1 LKINVRKGVKIG
13 LGIAITI
20 VVLVVL
26 FIFYTLDPI
35 EQPIFPRC
43 PFLLLTGYECPGC
56 GSQRAI
62 HSLLHFDFKA
72 AFHYNAL
79 MVLAIPY
86 ILVGIYL
93 QYFGGSRRHP
103 QGREN
108 PLRPL
113 VGPHGSGPGARLLDR
128 AEPVLGDGRYNRSF
142 CYHHYR
148 NLSFKKRPV

>member
-1 LKINVRKGVKIG
+1 VNRLSCEYVQSEVVTIRVGRGAKIG
-13 LGIAITI
+13 LGIAIAI
-20 VVLVVL
+20 VAVGVL
-26 FIFYTLDPI
+26 FVFYTLDPG

-72 AFHYNAL
+72 AFRSNAL
-79 MVLAIPY
+79 MVPAIPY

-103 QGREN
+103 KVEKILYGRWSA
-108 PLRPL
+108 LTVL
-113 VGPHGSGPGARLLDR
+113 VLVFAFWIG
-128 AEPVLGDGRYNRSF
+128 
-142 CYHHYR
+142 R
-148 NLSFKKRPV
+148 NLF